1 MGENQRGLYWGWY
14 VVLGAFLIMGINYG
28 VRYSFGIF
36 VKPMALE
43 YQWSRSVISAGMSIL
58 ILAYGIGGIFSG
70 RLIDRI
76 APRWLIT
83 AGSAL
88 LAAGFFLTPFV
99 HEPWQFYITFGLFG
113 GFGSACF
120 GAVVCN
126 SSVGKWFIRKRGI
139 AIGAASIGIGFATM
153 ILAPLAGW
161 VVKDYGWRVG
171 FLSLGAIVLV
181 FGVGLSQAFMRK
193 TRPEDYGLLPD
204 GGGETEQ
211 GCDATPDGGPQFGMS
226 IGQILRDSRFWILA
240 VCYSLALMAELSAM
254 VHQVPYALDQNI
266 DRIAAASSVGM
277 IGMASVLGRF
287 FFGWLSD
294 RIRDA
299 KYAAA
304 IGLFFMAAGMV
315 VLLKADTVTMLFGSA
330 LLFGFGYG
338 SMAPMIPYLLADR
351 FGRHILGTAYG
362 MLTFFMAV
370 GGSLGPIMTGY
381 VYDLSGSYRSAW
393 LLNLAV
399 LLMVTFLILAL
410 KPAGRMRRPEKA
422 FRNGV
427 ERR

>member
-1 MGENQRGLYWGWY
+1 MGENRRGLYWGWY

-28 VRYSFGIF
+28 VRYSFGVF
-36 VKPMALE
+36 VKPMELE

-58 ILAYGIGGIFSG
+58 ILAYGIGGIISG

-76 APRWLIT
+76 APRWLTT
-83 AGSAL
+83 AGSVL
-88 LAAGFFLTPFV
+88 VAAGLFLTPFV
-99 HEPWQFYITFGLFG
+99 REPWQFYITFGLFG

-126 SSVGKWFIRKRGI
+126 SSVGKWFIRKRGM
-139 AIGAASIGIGFATM
+139 AIGAASIGIGVATM
-153 ILAPLAGW
+153 VMAPLAGW
-161 VVKDYGWRVG
+161 VVRDCGWRVG
-171 FLSLGAIVLV
+171 FLGLGGIALVL
-181 FGVGLSQAFMRK
+181 GVGLSQAFMRK

-204 GGGETEQ
+204 GGGETEAE
-211 GCDATPDGGPQFGMS
+211 GDATSDGGPQLGMPL
-226 IGQILRDSRFWILA
+226 GLILRDSRFWTLA
-240 VCYSLALMAELSAM
+240 VCYSLALMAQMSAM

-304 IGLFFMAAGMV
+304 IGLFFMTAGMI
-315 VLLKADTVTMLFGSA
+315 VLLKADTVTLLFSSA

-338 SMAPMIPYLLADR
+338 SMAPMIPYLVADR

-370 GGSLGPIMTGY
+370 GGSLGPVMTGY
-381 VYDLSGSYRSAW
+381 IYDISGSYTSAW
-393 LLNLAV
+393 RLNIAV
-399 LLMVTFLILAL
+399 LLMVTFLILSL
-410 KPAGRMRRPEKA
+410 KPAAAARK
-422 FRNGV
+422 GV
-427 ERR
+427 LTRG

>member
-1 MGENQRGLYWGWY
+1 MGDNRRGLYWGWY

-58 ILAYGIGGIFSG
+58 VLAYGIGGIISG
-70 RLIDRI
+70 RLVDRI
-76 APRWLIT
+76 APLWLTT

-88 LAAGFFLTPFV
+88 VAAGLFLTPFV
-99 HEPWQFYITFGLFG
+99 REPWQFYITFGLFG

-126 SSVGKWFIRKRGI
+126 SSVGKWFIRKRGM
-139 AIGAASIGIGFATM
+139 AIGSASIGIGFATM

-171 FLSLGAIVLV
+171 FLSLGGIVLV
-181 FGVGLSQAFMRK
+181 FGVGMSQAFMRK

-211 GCDATPDGGPQFGMS
+211 GGDATSDGGPQLGLS
-226 IGQILRDSRFWILA
+226 LGQILRDSRFWILA
-240 VCYSLALMAELSAM
+240 ICYSLALMAEMSAM

-266 DRIAAASSVGM
+266 DRIAAASSLGM
-277 IGMASVLGRF
+277 IGLASVLGRF

-304 IGLFFMAAGMV
+304 IGLFFMAAGMI
-315 VLLKADTVTMLFGSA
+315 VLLKADSVTLLFSSA

-338 SMAPMIPYLLADR
+338 SMAPMIPYLVADR

-381 VYDLSGSYRSAW
+381 VYDLSGSYTSAW
-393 LLNLAV
+393 LLNLTV

-410 KPAGRMRRPEKA
+410 KPHKPDAA
-422 FRNGV
+422 A
-427 ERR
+427 

>member
-1 MGENQRGLYWGWY
+1 MGDNRSGFYWGWY
-14 VVLGAFLIMGINYG
+14 VVLGAFLILGINYG
-28 VRYSFGIF
+28 SRYCFGVF
-36 VKPMALE
+36 VKPMVLE

-83 AGSAL
+83 AGSTL
-88 LAAGFFLTPFV
+88 VAAGLFLTPFV
-99 HEPWQFYITFGLFG
+99 REPWQFYITYGLFG

-126 SSVGKWFIRKRGI
+126 SSVGKWFIRKRGM
-139 AIGAASIGIGFATM
+139 AIGAASIGIGAATM
-153 ILAPLAGW
+153 VLAPLAGW
-161 VVKDYGWRVG
+161 VVKVYGWRVG
-171 FLSLGAIVLV
+171 FLGLGGIVLV
-181 FGVGLSQAFMRK
+181 VGVVLSQWFMGK

-204 GGGETEQ
+204 GVGGTER
-211 GCDATPDGGPQFGMS
+211 GGDPTSDGGPRLAPS
-226 IGQILRDSRFWILA
+226 LGQILRDSRFWIVA
-240 VCYSLALMAELSAM
+240 ACYSIALMAEMSAM
-254 VHQVPYALDQNI
+254 VHQVPYALDQHI
-266 DRIAAASSVGM
+266 DRIAAASSLGM
-277 IGMASVLGRF
+277 IGMASVAGRF

-304 IGLFFMAAGMV
+304 IGLFFMTAGMFF
-315 VLLKADTVTMLFGSA
+315 LLKADTVTLLFSSA

-351 FGRHILGTAYG
+351 FGRHILGAAYG
-362 MLTFFMAV
+362 MQTFFMAV
-370 GGSLGPIMTGY
+370 VGSLGPVITGY
-381 VYDLSGSYRSAW
+381 IYDLSGSYTSAW
-393 LLNLAV
+393 LLNLTV

-410 KPAGRMRRPEKA
+410 KPHKPDAA
-422 FRNGV
+422 A
-427 ERR
+427 